1 MHYVNNMTEYSVASE
16 DDLVGRHGFVINTP
30 FVKEPDLIAN
40 NDGVVSVDPYK
51 TRPAIILPIGYEVTA

>member
-1 MHYVNNMTEYSVASE
+1 MHYVNNMIEYSIASE
-16 DDLVGRHGFVINTP
+16 KDLVGRHGFAITTP

-40 NDGVVSVDPYK
+40 EYETTSESPYM